1 MSGEG
6 IPDELVSALAE
17 RYELDRTVGRGGMAT
32 VYGARDVKHQRTVAV
47 KVLRPDLAAALGT
60 ERFLNEIQIAAR
72 LHHPHIV
79 PLFDSGEAGGFLYY
93 AMPLIDGES
102 IRGLLNREQH
112 LALEPVLRITREVA
126 DALSYAH
133 RMGVLHRDIKPENI
147 LLSDG
152 HAFVTDF
159 GIAKAVTS
167 AGGANLTR
175 SGFPIGTVGYMS
187 PEQAAGVR
195 QLDARTD
202 VYGLACVV
210 YEMLVGETPG
220 LWLTTEAVRVGRFVD
235 AEPDHRTRLDG
246 LPGRLEQVLAR
257 ALALRPTDRFPTPTG
272 FADAIASA
280 SGRSRRVSDEEM
292 RTIIARATELDAGAV
307 TEDGALSIGSV
318 EQIAAQVGIPPD
330 RVREAIAELSPAVP
344 VKRAPEPPLPVL
356 APPPAT
362 APAPI
367 RYDRTIDGHVP
378 EHAFD
383 EMIREVRTT
392 IGLPGHAVVASGTLT
407 WTAVTAGPYTGRVQV
422 KVTPAF
428 GHTEVQLEEVI
439 QSVPGRIVG
448 GAIGFFCGGLLG
460 IAFGLGLGAPEFVGI
475 LGAAGGAYLSARSV
489 LMNTIML
496 RERKLEALAD
506 RLVLIGS
513 AETQG
518 ATP

>member
-6 IPDELVSALAE
+6 IPGKLMEALAA

-32 VYGARDVKHQRTVAV
+32 VYRARDVKHARVVAV

-102 IRGLLNREQH
+102 LRGLMNRERH
-112 LALEPVLRITREVA
+112 LGLAPVLSIAREVA

-133 RMGVLHRDIKPENI
+133 RMGVLHRDIKPENV

-220 LWLTTEAVRVGRFVD
+220 LWLTTEAVSVGRFVD
-235 AEPDHRTRLDG
+235 AEPDHRARLDA

-272 FADAIASA
+272 FADALVSA
-280 SGRSRRVSDEEM
+280 SERSRRVSDEEM
-292 RTIIARATELDAGAV
+292 RTILAKATELDASAV
-307 TEDGALSIGSV
+307 TEPGALSIGGV
-318 EQIAAQVGIPPD
+318 EQIAAQVGIPAE
-330 RVREAIAELSPAVP
+330 RVREAIAELSPTVP
-344 VKRAPEPPLPVL
+344 AEVEPV
-356 APPPAT
+356 PPPVPALPQVGV
-362 APAPI
+362 PAPI
-367 RYDRTIDGHVP
+367 RYERTIDGEIP
-378 EHAFD
+378 EDRFD
-383 EMIREVRTT
+383 ALLREIRTT
-392 IGLPGHAVVASGTLT
+392 IGLPGQVVVARGALT
-407 WTAVTAGPYTGRVQV
+407 WTAVTAGPYGGRVQV
-422 KVTPAF
+422 HVAPAY
-428 GHTEVQLEEVI
+428 GHTEVRVEEVI

-448 GAIGFFCGGLLG
+448 GAIGLVGGGLLG
-460 IAFGLGLGAPEFVGI
+460 IAFGLGLGVPELFGMF
-475 LGAAGGAYLSARSV
+475 GAAGGAYLLARSV

-506 RLVLIGS
+506 RLVLIGAAEVAS
-513 AETQG
+513 ASR
-518 ATP
+518 